1 MPTILELAKHII
13 ETERNGIE
21 ALNNIVNQNLED
33 IITLIAN
40 CEGHIIISGVGKSGN
55 IATKIAASMSSL
67 GVPSFFLDP
76 SNAGHGDMGMITTT
90 DVTIAIS
97 NSGESHELMAVLNY
111 CYNNNIKT
119 IAITRNEKSTVAHNA
134 TYSII
139 LPALPE
145 AHAFNAPTT
154 STTQT
159 LVVGDVLAV
168 CASHLKN
175 FQKTQY
181 AQLHPSGNLG
191 MKISKVTTIMNHEFC
206 TVSPNTAALEVL
218 ERMTKNSNGFVCV
231 VKDDTLYGV
240 ITDGDI
246 RRFIL
251 KSEEDIKA
259 AAAQEIGNTAPKFIT
274 DDQYI
279 IDAVE
284 TINTHSVANVIVVNK
299 QHKPIGFVSR
309 KQFKI

>member
-1 MPTILELAKHII
+1 MSKILELAKHVI
-13 ETERNGIE
+13 ETERNGIK
-21 ALNNIVNQNLED
+21 AMNDLLNEGLED
-33 IITLIAN
+33 IITMIAN
-40 CEGHIIISGVGKSGN
+40 CNGHVIISGVGKSGN
-55 IATKIAASMSSL
+55 IATKIVASMSSL

-76 SNAGHGDMGMITTT
+76 SNAGHGDMGMITPH
-90 DVTIAIS
+90 DIIIAIS

-111 CYNNNIKT
+111 CYNHNIKT

-134 TYSII
+134 THSIT
-139 LPALPE
+139 LPSTPE

-159 LVVGDVLAV
+159 LVIGDILAV

-206 TVSPNTAALEVL
+206 TVELTTSALEVL
-218 ERMTKNSNGFVCV
+218 DRMSKNSNGFVCV
-231 VKDDTLYGV
+231 TKGEKLHGI

-251 KSEEDIKA
+251 KNEKDIKA
-259 AAAQEIGNTAPKFIT
+259 ATAHEICNTSPKFVT
-274 DDQYI
+274 EEKYI
-279 IDAVE
+279 IDAIEV
-284 TINTHSVANVIVVNK
+284 INTHSINSVIVTNSN
-299 QHKPIGFVSR
+299 QKPIGFISR
-309 KQFKI
+309 NQFKI